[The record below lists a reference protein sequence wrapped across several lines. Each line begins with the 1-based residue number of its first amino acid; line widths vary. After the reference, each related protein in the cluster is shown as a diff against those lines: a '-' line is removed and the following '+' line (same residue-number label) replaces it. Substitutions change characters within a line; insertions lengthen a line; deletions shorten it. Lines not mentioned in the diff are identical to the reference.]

1 MITVTISETNGR
13 RKWSHRTR
21 TTDALT
27 AIIRTM
33 NKHFPQSHN
42 FIPDDVDNV
51 PSLFEAVASTP
62 DVVVTGHIWK
72 PMWHR
77 GVRWNVKGT
86 PVTVTLHNNGLRIAH
101 EDEVKGLL

>member
-1 MITVTISETNGR
+1 MITVTITETNGHR
-13 RKWSHRTR
+13 EWSHSARTK
-21 TTDALT
+21 DALT

-42 FIPDDVDNV
+42 FIPDDIEDAPV
-51 PSLFEAVASTP
+51 LFESITSTT
-62 DVVVTGHIWK
+62 DVIVTGHIWK

-86 PVTVTLHNNGLRIAH
+86 AVTVMLHNSSPSSYNQ
-101 EDEVKGLL
+101 DKS

>member
-42 FIPDDVDNV
+42 FIPDDVDNA
-51 PSLFEAVASTP
+51 PLLFAAVASTP